1 MIRIACFGESCVDIN
16 YIDGMIMPGGNSVNV
31 AVYSSMLGHEAAYIG
46 SVGDDEFGKL
56 VMDSMDKFGIDQSR
70 IKVVKN
76 GETERCCCKLINGDR
91 VLSMDT
97 HGGVLY
103 TDPVVLDE
111 KDIEYFKSFDII
123 HANYWAYLDKE
134 LLKLK
139 GIGVPIIYDFSQAGD
154 EEKIAVASE
163 FSSYM
168 LFSAKKE
175 LTKEENHEMMRM
187 AVDKYH
193 MQMSIMT
200 FGTEGAYIY
209 DGVKTYY
216 KEPYNAENNAV
227 DTTGCG
233 DSWISG
239 FITEYT
245 ECIKRLIIHRETTYG
260 DFLTEANISDYRE
273 HAIEFAMCVGNMRA
287 RATTQIKGAFGC
299 GMSFSEFYEKTGIR
313 LQ

>member
-31 AVYSSMLGHEAAYIG
+31 AVYSSMLGHKAAYIG
-46 SVGDDEFGKL
+46 SVGNDEFGKL
-56 VMDSMDKFGIDQSR
+56 VMNSMDKFGIDQSM
-70 IKVVKN
+70 IKVVDN
-76 GETERCCCKLINGDR
+76 GETERCCCKLVNGDR
-91 VLSMDT
+91 VLSMEN

-103 TDPVVLDE
+103 TDQVVLDE
-111 KDIEYFKSFDII
+111 KGIEYFKSFDII

-134 LLKLK
+134 LIKLK
-139 GIGVPIIYDFSQAGD
+139 DIGVPIIYDFSQAGD
-154 EEKIAVASE
+154 EEKIEVASE

-175 LTKEENHEMMRM
+175 LTKEENHKMMRM

-200 FGTEGAYIY
+200 FGAEGAYIY

-216 KEPYNAENNAV
+216 KEPYNAESDAV

-245 ECIKRLIIHRETTYG
+245 ECMKRLRIHNETTEG
-260 DFLTEANISDYRE
+260 NFLTEANISDYRE
-273 HAIEFAMCVGNMRA
+273 YAIEFAMCVGNMRA

-299 GMSFSEFYEKTGIR
+299 GMSFSEFYEKTGIS